1 MAQSHICF
9 LVNISK
15 YLKDGLRE
23 PTDIKKNT
31 EDYHVETDMFIQ
43 FFNEKIVELDNCNGK
58 GLKIDD
64 IYFVYGEWFKQ
75 AKGQGAKV
83 PSRKDLQNNLA
94 KRYGSKVVTAGKTTI
109 WV

>member
-1 MAQSHICF
+1 
-9 LVNISK
+9 
-15 YLKDGLRE
+15 
-23 PTDIKKNT
+23 
-31 EDYHVETDMFIQ
+31 MFIQ

-94 KRYGSKVVTAGKTTI
+94 KRYGSKVVTAGKTTYMGI
-109 WV
+109 GFKDIVEED